1 MRICS
6 ECKKK
11 MNEGYCIDGGSE
23 YYCSDECL
31 HKHYTKEEYLEMYD
45 DGYGDSYWTEWE
57 DEEDEERADLIYEY
71 EIKIAK
77 AKRNNDTEAQYYY
90 QDKLDE
96 LLRED
101 DMNSCRK
108 EKK

>member
-6 ECKKK
+6 ECKEK
-11 MNEGYCIDGGSE
+11 MTEGYCIDAGLE

-45 DGYGDSYWTEWE
+45 DGNSYWTEWE
-57 DEEDEERADLIYEY
+57 DEEEKDLIYEY
-71 EIKIAK
+71 ETKIAK

-90 QDKLDE
+90 QDKLYE
-96 LLRED
+96 LLRGKGE
-101 DMNSCRK
+101 RI
-108 EKK
+108 

>member
-11 MNEGYCIDGGSE
+11 MIEGYCIYDGLE

-31 HKHYTKEEYLEMYD
+31 HKHYTEEEYLEMYD
-45 DGYGDSYWTEWE
+45 EDNSYWTEWE
-57 DEEDEERADLIYEY
+57 DEEDEECADLIYEY
-71 EIKIAK
+71 EIEIAK

-101 DMNSCRK
+101 YLNSCRK
-108 EKK
+108 EKKK

>member
-1 MRICS
+1 MRVCS

-11 MNEGYCIDGGSE
+11 MIEGYCIYDGLE

-31 HKHYTKEEYLEMYD
+31 LKNYTKEENFEMYE
-45 DGYGDSYWTEWE
+45 DGNSYWTEWE
-57 DEEDEERADLIYEY
+57 DEEQADLIYEY
-71 EIKIAK
+71 ETKIAE

-96 LLRED
+96 LFRED
-101 DMNSCRK
+101 VMNSLLINKKERK
-108 EKK
+108 